1 MVETRRLGGLSAMEI
16 QDTPF
21 RKLQKATVLNFQP
34 KIKLNTSINLF
45 TTETCPARD
54 GRLFFESG

>member
-1 MVETRRLGGLSAMEI
+1 MEI